1 VQGSFSAGGVVR
13 RGIELEVKFAPV
25 GEHTLDELAE
35 RTEFPGWRVLS
46 RHAEAQHNTYF
57 DTPAAL
63 LEAARCS
70 LRRRIIDDGEGGV
83 EWTFKRGRGPGRDGV
98 ARRREVNALL
108 PGKKTELPK
117 AKCEPVARA
126 RLVAGEQPLQPL
138 FTLLTDRRQIELVR
152 ADGARVA
159 LALDRLRLDGKPTY
173 RETEIE
179 IELYDGDERAV
190 ADLALWLMRTYGLLP
205 MRGSKRGRALAWRR
219 GLGLPVVAPALAL
232 ELLAERAALATTT
245 SGDPAPV
252 IVLASPLG
260 SAQAA
265 ALAAG
270 LVEHLPGARIATSRD
285 SAAASG
291 PLIVVG
297 MAGLECDDAA
307 IRAWVKVGLPR
318 PLLRR
323 LIADA
328 AAIGVDPWTILRR
341 LGEYVVPSQRRFLDP
356 AARQTDLIVIDNVPL
371 PSGDQHLTPSEQVKF
386 LGWPTAAAL
395 VNAGARHCGTAL
407 EHDRFFWS
415 PASTADEYSRVRLR
429 DDTAWVSFAL
439 ADNPAQVATYEARP
453 RVVPLLHNLG
463 YSEVGQLVKARQRY
477 RLGGWEIALDRVA
490 QLGHFCEL
498 RRVAADERDLGAIV
512 AALGFGT
519 VAHTGATY
527 RSMQEVSTG
536 VSSAT
541 DPSLA
546 AP

>member
-1 VQGSFSAGGVVR
+1 MR

-25 GEHTLDELAE
+25 GEHTLDELAA
-35 RTEFPGWRVLS
+35 RTEFPGWRILS
-46 RHAEAQHNTYF
+46 RHTEAQHNTYF
-57 DTPAAL
+57 DTPDAL

-70 LRRRIIDDGEGGV
+70 LRRRIINAGASGV

-117 AKCEPVARA
+117 GKCEPVTRA
-126 RLVAGEQPLQPL
+126 RLVAGEQPLEPL
-138 FTLLTDRRQIELVR
+138 FTLLTDRQQIELAR

-159 LALDRLRLDGKPTY
+159 LALDRLRLEGESFY

-232 ELLAERAALATTT
+232 ELLAERATMANTK
-245 SGDPAPV
+245 GDPAPV
-252 IVLASPLG
+252 IALASPLG
-260 SAQAA
+260 SAQAE

-270 LVEHLPGARIATSRD
+270 LLARLPGATIVTTRD
-285 SAAASG
+285 SAACSG
-291 PLIVVG
+291 PLIMVG
-297 MAGLECDDAA
+297 MATLERADPI

-318 PLLRR
+318 LLLRR
-323 LIADA
+323 LTDDA
-328 AAIGVDPWTILRR
+328 AAIGLDPWTILRR
-341 LGEYVVPSQRRFLDP
+341 LGAYVVPSQRRFLDP
-356 AARQTDLIVIDNVPL
+356 AARQTDLIVIDNAPV
-371 PSGDQHLTPSEQVKF
+371 PSGDQHITPTEQMKF

-395 VNAGARHCGTAL
+395 ANIGARHCGNAL
-407 EHDRFFWS
+407 EHDRFFRS
-415 PASTADEYSRVRLR
+415 SASAVNEYLRVRLR

-439 ADNPAQVATYEARP
+439 ADNSTQVTTYEARP

-463 YSEVGQLVKARQRY
+463 YGEVGQLVKERQRY
-477 RLGGWEIALDRVA
+477 RLGGWEIALDKVV

-498 RRVAADERDLGAIV
+498 RRIGADNRDLATIV
-512 AALGFGT
+512 MALGFDT
-519 VAHTGATY
+519 VARTGATY
-527 RSMQEVSTG
+527 RSMTQV
-536 VSSAT
+536 ADDIPANI
-541 DPSLA
+541 DPVVA
-546 AP
+546 QA